1 MKVLVVDDQWAMRLL
16 VRVNLQSELVNVL
29 EAENG
34 HEAIEIAQRERPDV
48 ILLDVMMPGIDGFE
62 TAEILAVDP
71 RTRDVPIVFLSAR
84 AEHAS
89 QARGLAMG
97 AADYI
102 TKPFNPAR
110 LLEAIERLL
119 ADLETGR
126 LDTQRREK
134 LDRLQALA
142 HAGEVGAGRRPPSP
156 GRPLA

>member
-1 MKVLVVDDQWAMRLL
+1 M
-16 VRVNLQSELVNVL
+16 NLASELVEVL

-34 HEAIEIAQRERPDV
+34 HEAVGIAQRETPDV

-71 RTRDVPIVFLSAR
+71 RTSRIPIVFLSAR
-84 AEHAS
+84 AEPVS

-102 TKPFNPAR
+102 TKPFNPAS
-110 LLEAIERLL
+110 LFEAIERLL

-126 LDTQRREK
+126 HDDLRHEK
-134 LDRLQALA
+134 LDRLQTLLQISETRA
-142 HAGEVGAGRRPPSP
+142 P
-156 GRPLA
+156 GRPRPPDRPALPST